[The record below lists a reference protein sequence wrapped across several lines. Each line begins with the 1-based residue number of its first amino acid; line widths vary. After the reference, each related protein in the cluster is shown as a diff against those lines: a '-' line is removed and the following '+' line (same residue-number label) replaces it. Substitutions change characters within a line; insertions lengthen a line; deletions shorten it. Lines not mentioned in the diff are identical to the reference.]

1 MNSAPLDGDL
11 SSAGLALLIVALGVA
26 LAFEF
31 VNGFHDTANAVA
43 TVIYTRSLSPKKAV
57 VWSGLCN
64 FLGVSLG
71 GTAVAFSVLNLLP
84 VDLLVSA
91 DTGSSL
97 AMVLALLIAAI
108 VWNLGTWALGIPA
121 SSSHTLVGAILG
133 VGLANAVLSGRTAG
147 SGVNWDKA
155 GEVGLSLLIS
165 PMVGFAL
172 AASLYLL
179 MHRLVARPELYEP
192 PSGTDAPPFWIRS
205 TLIAT
210 CTGVSL
216 AHGSNDGQ
224 KGIGLVMLILIGIL
238 PAQFALNPAHDAH
251 EVTRVVLADLE
262 LEALLVRHT
271 PEAERQPLR
280 QGLEDIRQMLQG
292 KEQLKDVPRD
302 QRWDLR
308 TRLIRI
314 DRVLERLEKDKR
326 ADLKG
331 KDLARVKKA
340 RATLSSATFY
350 APGWVLALVA
360 SSLGLGTMVG
370 WKRIVTTV
378 GEKIGK
384 THMTYAQGAVA
395 EVVAVGTIGLADFG
409 GLPVSTT
416 HVLSSGVAGT
426 MAASGSGLQFKTV
439 RNILL
444 AWVLTLPVAMAL
456 SAILFALLRPLM
468 TGIGASLHS

>member
-1 MNSAPLDGDL
+1 
-11 SSAGLALLIVALGVA
+11 
-26 LAFEF
+26 
-31 VNGFHDTANAVA
+31 
-43 TVIYTRSLSPKKAV
+43 
-57 VWSGLCN
+57 
-64 FLGVSLG
+64 
-71 GTAVAFSVLNLLP
+71 
-84 VDLLVSA
+84 
-91 DTGSSL
+91 
-97 AMVLALLIAAI
+97 
-108 VWNLGTWALGIPA
+108 
-121 SSSHTLVGAILG
+121 
-133 VGLANAVLSGRTAG
+133 
-147 SGVNWDKA
+147 
-155 GEVGLSLLIS
+155 
-165 PMVGFAL
+165 
-172 AASLYLL
+172 
-179 MHRLVARPELYEP
+179 
-192 PSGTDAPPFWIRS
+192 
-205 TLIAT
+205 
-210 CTGVSL
+210 
-216 AHGSNDGQ
+216 
-224 KGIGLVMLILIGIL
+224 MLILIGIL

-262 LEALLVRHT
+262 LDALLQRHT
-271 PEAERQPLR
+271 PEAERKALR

-292 KEQLKDVPRD
+292 KERLSEVPRS

-308 TRLIRI
+308 TRLILI

-340 RATLSSATFY
+340 RATLTSATFY
-350 APGWVLALVA
+350 APWWVLALVA

-384 THMTYAQGAVA
+384 TYMTYAQGAVA

-444 AWVLTLPVAMAL
+444 AWLLTLPVAMAL
-456 SAILFALLRPLM
+456 SAGLFALLRPLM
-468 TGIGASLHS
+468 AGIGASLHS